1 MFNGK
6 RLIIA
11 LILTLLAVLVFV
23 PIARAEIVEDEEAV
37 ICTCSP
43 NLPILTLK
51 DPPETGPMVL
61 ALQEQLL
68 KLGLNP
74 GTVDGSFGPST
85 RDAVKVFQVL
95 RGLEPT
101 GEVNQEVWQ
110 ELYRALG
117 DSGLED
123 VDPEAETSL
132 LIDRGTRTL
141 TVLIGGKFHK
151 QYRVAVGKPETPT
164 PLGDWRIVHRSTN
177 WGSGF
182 GTRWMGL
189 NVPWGIYGVH
199 GTNKPYSIGSYA
211 SHGCIRMFNNS
222 VEEVYPITKVGT
234 LVRIIDTRQSALPQ
248 LSGRKLK
255 EGMAGQE
262 IVYLQ
267 WHLKAQG
274 IPVSCDGRFGRMTT
288 WALKY
293 FQAIYC
299 LPISG
304 ELDDATHKTL
314 KKFRDRYLPAP
325 AQTQPNTTCSGL
337 WSEASAG

>member
-1 MFNGK
+1 MVNGK
-6 RLIIA
+6 RLIITI
-11 LILTLLAVLVFV
+11 ILSLLAVLVIV
-23 PIARAEIVEDEEAV
+23 PAAQTQTIEDEEAV
-37 ICTCSP
+37 VCTCFP
-43 NLPILTLK
+43 DLPTLTLK
-51 DPPETGPMVL
+51 EPPETGPIVI

-74 GTVDGSFGPST
+74 GAVDGTFGPST
-85 RDAVKVFQVL
+85 RDAVKIFQVL
-95 RGLEPT
+95 RGLKPT
-101 GEVNQEVWQ
+101 GEVTGEVWQ

-117 DSGLED
+117 DEGFED
-123 VDPEAETSL
+123 VDPEAEATL

-151 QYRVAVGKPETPT
+151 QYRVAVGKPGTPT

-222 VEEVYPITKVGT
+222 VEEVYPLTRVGN
-234 LVRIIDTRQSALPQ
+234 LVRIIDTRLSALPQ

-255 EGMAGQE
+255 EGMSGQE

-274 IPVSCDGRFGRMTT
+274 IPVSCDGRFGPMTT

-304 ELDDATHKTL
+304 EVDEATYQTL
-314 KKFRDRYLPAP
+314 NEFRERYLPA
-325 AQTQPNTTCSGL
+325 L
-337 WSEASAG
+337 AS